1 MPPALRTDARL
12 SVWCP
17 PSFCN
22 ELFGCY
28 QNASYC
34 EHWSVVQNRE
44 VTMSRLFIEL
54 TSQQHKEIKALVPA
68 EGESINDYVLERML
82 SPHARPLWLELP
94 RI

>member
-1 MPPALRTDARL
+1 
-12 SVWCP
+12 
-17 PSFCN
+17 
-22 ELFGCY
+22 
-28 QNASYC
+28 
-34 EHWSVVQNRE
+34 
-44 VTMSRLFIEL
+44 MSRLFIEL